1 MRVRMNKTNKYE
13 LKIEK
18 LLQEMPY
25 YVYDYYYSKK
35 AIPYSFVT
43 LYDYCL
49 EYRRFFKWII
59 NNKLTQAVQMKS
71 ISLVELEYLKK
82 RDVEQFSIDLRNQI
96 VTKYTGQ
103 SRKYTVNRSL
113 AALKS
118 LFKYLSE
125 ESENEHGETYIDRN
139 VMRYVTINKEQ
150 STLAYRASRL
160 NGKLFLGTDTVDFLD
175 FVDKNYQFKISK
187 REKTFFQKNKNRD
200 LAILSLFLSSGI
212 RMSELIN
219 LNIDNINLQTQIV
232 HVIRKGNKEDAVPF
246 AKFALPYLTKYF
258 DERSIKGTNKG
269 NTPLFITNYGKN
281 ATRISAANINTLVA
295 KYSQAFKVRVTPHML
310 RHTLATRLY
319 DATHSQVTVSHQLGH
334 STTQAT
340 VLYTHIIDEDLKN
353 ALDKL

>member
-1 MRVRMNKTNKYE
+1 MNETKKYE

-18 LLQEMPY
+18 LLQEMPH

-49 EYRRFFKWII
+49 EYRRFFKWIL
-59 NNKLTQAVQMKS
+59 NSKLTAAENIKS
-71 ISLVELEYLKK
+71 VSLDELEYLRKK
-82 RDVEQFSIDLRNQI
+82 EVEQFSIDLRDQI
-96 VTKYTGQ
+96 ISKYIGQ
-103 SRKYTVNRSL
+103 CRKYTVNRSL

-125 ESENEHGETYIDRN
+125 ESEDENGETYIDRN

-160 NGKLFLGTDTVDFLD
+160 NGKLFLGTDTIDFLN
-175 FVDKNYQFKISK
+175 FVNEEYQNKISN
-187 REKTFFQKNKNRD
+187 REKTFFLRNKNRD

-212 RMSELIN
+212 RISELIN
-219 LNIDNINLQTQIV
+219 LNMDNVNLDTQVI
-232 HVIRKGNKEDAVPF
+232 HVIRKGNKVDAIPF
-246 AKFALPYLTKYF
+246 AKFSLPYIMKYLE
-258 DERSIKGTNKG
+258 ERSDGQTDSVSR
-269 NTPLFITNYGKN
+269 PLFITNYGKN
-281 ATRISAANINTLVA
+281 TTRISAANINILVA

-319 DATHSQVTVSHQLGH
+319 GATHSQVTVSHQLGH

-340 VLYTHIIDEDLKN
+340 VLYTHIVDEDLKN
-353 ALDKL
+353 ALDNL

>member
-1 MRVRMNKTNKYE
+1 MSETNKYE

-18 LLQEMPY
+18 LLQEMPN

-49 EYRRFFKWII
+49 EYRRFFKWIM
-59 NNKLTQAVQMKS
+59 NNKLTRAENIKS
-71 ISLVELEYLKK
+71 VSLDELEYLRKK
-82 RDVEQFSIDLRNQI
+82 DVEQFSIDLRDQI
-96 VTKYTGQ
+96 VSKYTGQ
-103 SRKYTVNRSL
+103 CRKYTVNRSL

-125 ESENEHGETYIDRN
+125 ESEDENGETYIDRN

-160 NGKLFLGTDTVDFLD
+160 NGKLFLGTDTVDFLN
-175 FVDKNYQFKISK
+175 FINEKYQNKISK
-187 REKTFFQKNKNRD
+187 REEIFFLKNKNRD

-212 RMSELIN
+212 RISELIN
-219 LNIDNINLQTQIV
+219 LNIDNVNLNTQVI

-246 AKFALPYLTKYF
+246 AKFSLPYLSKYLE
-258 DERSIKGTNKG
+258 ERSSNKTNKA
-269 NTPLFITNYGKN
+269 NSPLFITNYGKN
-281 ATRISAANINTLVA
+281 TTRISAANINTLVA

-340 VLYTHIIDEDLKN
+340 VLYTHIVDEQLRN
-353 ALDKL
+353 ALDDL